1 MRLNQVTIGVT
12 DMASSVNFYKG
23 LGLIQIVATSDLHYS
38 RFLCPG
44 GDATFS
50 LEAVDCVTSNST
62 TTIYFE
68 CDNLDE
74 KVKELEAVGYVFD
87 SPPVEQEWLWKEA
100 YLKDPDGN
108 LICLYYAGENRINP
122 PWRLK

>member
-1 MRLNQVTIGVT
+1 MSAI
-12 DMASSVNFYKG
+12 
-23 LGLIQIVATSDLHYS
+23 
-38 RFLCPG
+38 
-44 GDATFS
+44 
-50 LEAVDCVTSNST
+50 
-62 TTIYFE
+62 
-68 CDNLDE
+68 